1 MGGPKVLDNQT
12 GELDCPMHIYRTGND
27 ITPGSWESFLTNL
40 EQLVPFLHHTPVL
53 SKPGC
58 WVRENTSH
66 RQSLRIE
73 RDPVGKPRASTVSL
87 HHTAWDPAPH
97 HDDSSQRLI
106 TMTRHYDTRMDPAP
120 HQ

>member
-1 MGGPKVLDNQT
+1 MEAFTTYGFGGLKLDGCSEFRDTHRWFNLSQTVVEPLAGSVGPTSRPRHRHVMVEDCHNMGGPKVLDNQT

-58 WVRENTSH
+58 W
-66 RQSLRIE
+66 
-73 RDPVGKPRASTVSL
+73 
-87 HHTAWDPAPH
+87 
-97 HDDSSQRLI
+97 
-106 TMTRHYDTRMDPAP
+106 
-120 HQ
+120 